1 METAWSVLLWSSRD
15 AWRVAWNRRCVSD
28 SICQKMIFI
37 WIVLS
42 SVIRGIAFGWKRNRK
57 YLFPAAV
64 GLFVWIGLWRWKEI
78 CEGICR
84 SMERMTEAVNAYYQC
99 SHGMLCSM

>member
-1 METAWSVLLWSSRD
+1 METAWSVFYGAVGTLGVLHGIAD
-15 AWRVAWNRRCVSD
+15 AFQIPYD
-28 SICQKMIFI
+28 QKMIFI

-42 SVIRGIAFGWKRNRK
+42 SVIWGIAFGWKRNRK
-57 YLFPAAV
+57 YLFPAAL

-84 SMERMTEAVNAYYQC
+84 SMERMTEAVNAYYQF
-99 SHGMLCSM
+99 SW